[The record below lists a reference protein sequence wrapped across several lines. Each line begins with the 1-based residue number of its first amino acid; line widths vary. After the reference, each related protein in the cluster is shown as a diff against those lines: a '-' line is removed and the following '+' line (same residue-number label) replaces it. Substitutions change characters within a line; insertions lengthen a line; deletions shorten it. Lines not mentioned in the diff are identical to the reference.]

1 FDRADPHSIQWTNI
15 QLRTRPNSENPWGIR
30 SRKSSDGDERS
41 LFFDSLLHGEKLTGI
56 LRSKDFGLPAEFSF
70 YLAGHMGYPNR
81 ADPPRN
87 FVRIRDAKTG
97 EILQEVHPPRNDIAQ
112 KFTMDLSGFKGRPGY
127 LEVEDGDSQ
136 GAFAWMAIGRFDPPL
151 IIVAEPSPRKS
162 EKRNLEGCRLA
173 ADLGLSKYFPQ
184 TTSVLVDSRQPLA
197 NRIAAADACIKLNR
211 DKSFIHLEEILKDSR
226 ESIRLRARI
235 ATVLGG
241 MNHKTAIRIMME
253 TLSILPERMQVPLA
267 SAASSSTEGANALL
281 AEVEAGRVSARLL
294 QRTGL
299 RRRIEAAAPPDWEN
313 RLNLLTE
320 DLFPVDETLKM
331 TIASRLTF
339 IGSHQGN
346 ISNGRQVYEKN
357 CAACHQ
363 FKNEGNLVG
372 PQLDGIGNRGNERLL
387 EDIIDPNSNVDV
399 TFRYSLYTLKDD
411 QLISG
416 LFRRQEGDLLILVDS
431 TGKEL
436 EIPSNE
442 VVSKEVSEY
451 SLMPEN
457 FGEILTAE
465 NLSDLLAFLT
475 GE

>member
-1 FDRADPHSIQWTNI
+1 
-15 QLRTRPNSENPWGIR
+15 
-30 SRKSSDGDERS
+30 
-41 LFFDSLLHGEKLTGI
+41 
-56 LRSKDFGLPAEFSF
+56 
-70 YLAGHMGYPNR
+70 
-81 ADPPRN
+81 
-87 FVRIRDAKTG
+87 
-97 EILQEVHPPRNDIAQ
+97 
-112 KFTMDLSGFKGRPGY
+112 
-127 LEVEDGDSQ
+127 
-136 GAFAWMAIGRFDPPL
+136 
-151 IIVAEPSPRKS
+151 
-162 EKRNLEGCRLA
+162 
-173 ADLGLSKYFPQ
+173 
-184 TTSVLVDSRQPLA
+184 
-197 NRIAAADACIKLNR
+197 
-211 DKSFIHLEEILKDSR
+211 
-226 ESIRLRARI
+226 
-235 ATVLGG
+235 
-241 MNHKTAIRIMME
+241 MME

-442 VVSKEVSEY
+442 VVSKEISEY

-475 GE
+475 SE